1 MAERKLTWEVKAITD
16 RASGSIKN
24 IDKQFDGLKGKM
36 QGVSQNM
43 KDLGS
48 SMTSRKFTAVVTGTA
63 IAGVKAVSDFDDG
76 LSQVKAK
83 TQATTEDMNKMR
95 AMALDLGKGAR
106 GPSEIVD
113 AMDILGS
120 AGKSTN
126 EILAMTPDLTTLMS
140 AGAVDADTSARALT
154 GTMAQFNMEADQSG
168 RIVDVFAK
176 GASSSKTNVSEL
188 TSALSMAGGELAN
201 MNMDIEKATA
211 LAGVMADANIEG
223 SRAGTTMS
231 AMARD
236 IKANSK
242 AFESMG
248 ISVYDANGQMQ
259 DMGSTLSDLQRAL
272 EGKTDAQR
280 DAMLADLFTGQSLRG
295 VNAFLAQGSEK
306 YQELENAMYNAKGE
320 SARMAEDMED
330 NIGGAFRKLK
340 NSGKVFLIEFGEV
353 FKDDVQG
360 WATGLADLAGKVADV
375 DKDTM
380 KLIGTGALFLAG
392 VGPITSAIGGI
403 IGGLSSVLGVLTGIT
418 GLVMANPWI
427 LGATAAVVGGKKL
440 YDYGIKKRDERLDD
454 MRKGKAKTINI
465 KPMPADTHVMG
476 SHKDGLSTVPFD
488 GYVAELHEDEE
499 VLTADDPR
507 NINNNKVP
515 GQNISVSMPIN
526 IAVEG
531 NATEDTAL
539 EVGKE
544 TRRVVRNELDIF
556 FQKLNVQLGGA

>member
-48 SMTSRKFTAVVTGTA
+48 RMTSRKFTAVVTGTA

-280 DAMLADLFTGQSLRG
+280 DAILSDLFTGQSLRG

-306 YQELENAMYNAKGE
+306 YQELESAMYNAKGE
-320 SARMAEDMED
+320 SARMAADMED

-403 IGGLSSVLGVLTGIT
+403 IGGLRSVLGVLTGIT

-465 KPMPADTHVMG
+465 KPMPADTHVIG